1 MTLSH
6 IVLRRREP
14 NLERPYLTPG
24 GVITSGVACVL
35 AVLAVIA
42 TFIVDVRA
50 ALIMLGVYALFIAYF
65 ALYSRHHL
73 VAQAPEE
80 EFATIEGRIR
90 AGRKLEGKNSGVYA
104 GPGPPRP
111 RNAAEVDAGR
121 MNTVLIA
128 MTDMQGR
135 LQGKRLTASHF
146 LDEVVEHDAEG
157 CNYLLAVDVDMNTV
171 EGYAMSSWERGYGD
185 FVFKPT
191 SKRSGSYP
199 GRRGRRVTCDLCG
212 RTAPRWSPRPP
223 DPQAPARAPLR
234 ARAGSS
240 SSGPSSSSSSSWTPM
255 RKRGARVS

>member
-6 IVLRRREP
+6 IVLRTREP

-80 EFATIEGRIR
+80 EFATIERVGNPSWPEAERST
-90 AGRKLEGKNSGVYA
+90 KSGLDA
-104 GPGPPRP
+104 GPGSPRP
-111 RNAAEVDAGR
+111 RNARSEVDAGR

-135 LQGKRLTASHF
+135 LRAS
-146 LDEVVEHDAEG
+146 G
-157 CNYLLAVDVDMNTV
+157 SPPPTSSTRSSSTTPKCNYLLAVDVDMNTV

-185 FVFKPT
+185 FVFKPDLET
-191 SKRSGSYP
+191 LGIVP
-199 GRRGRRVTCDLCG
+199 WQEGRR
-212 RTAPRWSPRPP
+212 
-223 DPQAPARAPLR
+223 
-234 ARAGSS
+234 
-240 SSGPSSSSSSSWTPM
+240 
-255 RKRGARVS
+255 